1 MAITLGSTGVTFSDS
16 TTQTTKFDTTTDTG
30 KLLSISTFGTAG
42 AWTWTKPAGCTNI
55 VVKVVGGGGGGAAY
69 CESGGAGGFSEKR
82 MDVSAVATVAVT
94 VGGGGAYAAYAGGNP
109 GGTSSFGAYCSA
121 TGGYGSNQNFSHS
134 GGHGGVG
141 SGGDINLYGGS
152 GTGHTNTSGTGALGN
167 GGSSYWGGNNNI
179 VSRHSDPA
187 GDRNAAPGSG
197 GCGGPT
203 DNAYLGNSGKAGL
216 VVVWEYK

>member
-16 TTQTTKFDTTTDTG
+16 STQTTKFDTTTDTG
-30 KLLSISTFGTAG
+30 KLLSISTFAASG
-42 AWTWTKPAGCTNI
+42 TWTKPSGCTNI

-82 MDVSAVATVAVT
+82 IDVTAITTVAVT
-94 VGGGGAYAAYAGGNP
+94 VGAGGAQAAYAGGNA

-134 GGHGGVG
+134 GGHGGIG

-167 GGSSYWGGNNNI
+167 GGQSYWGGNNNI
-179 VSRHSDPA
+179 VGRHQNPA

-203 DNAYLGNSGKAGL
+203 DNGYLGNSGRAGL
-216 VVVWEYK
+216 IVVWEYK